1 MGLVRL
7 YALIEGEVQGV
18 GFRRFVQINAV
29 RLGLKGYA
37 KNLPDGTVEV
47 VAEGYEESVQK
58 LLDQLWK
65 GPPLALVTKVTHK
78 FESYKGEFTSFET
91 Y

>member
-29 RLGLKGYA
+29 
-37 KNLPDGTVEV
+37 
-47 VAEGYEESVQK
+47 
-58 LLDQLWK
+58 
-65 GPPLALVTKVTHK
+65 
-78 FESYKGEFTSFET
+78 
-91 Y
+91 